1 MSFFYNYSE
10 PSVQSRHELILS
22 KRRTFLIPPR
32 LLSMKYDKV
41 PYDEEKLIDIKLLV
55 RPHLGNIKYGD
66 SNKLVRFT
74 FS

>member
-1 MSFFYNYSE
+1 ML
-10 PSVQSRHELILS
+10 P
-22 KRRTFLIPPR
+22 KRQTYFQFHQDLVLPI
-32 LLSMKYDKV
+32 KYKV
-41 PYDEEKLIDIKLLV
+41 PNDEEKLIDLKLLV